1 MVAGTAGRWPRCVP
15 KVLTVVCQAA
25 TKNFSPGC
33 KMKSTKYTDLRVNL
47 FIIIVLNFMM
57 QPNATPLHSLDLN
70 YMDCLGVVI

>member
-1 MVAGTAGRWPRCVP
+1 
-15 KVLTVVCQAA
+15 
-25 TKNFSPGC
+25 
-33 KMKSTKYTDLRVNL
+33 MKSTKYTDLRVNL